1 MGRPC
6 SICSNPERAAI
17 DDAIVSG
24 TAYQEIACRYGVGA
38 GAVARH
44 KASHLSPALQAMQA
58 DRELEDGASFLKRLE
73 SLMATTEA
81 ILSTAKGEGKVA
93 AALAAVREMRGCLD
107 LYARAT
113 GALKDQPLVSI
124 NLLTHPEA
132 QSAIAIV
139 LAELADHP
147 EIRQRIAARLQP
159 DRLQI
164 EAAP

>member
-1 MGRPC
+1 VGRKC
-6 SICSNPERAAI
+6 SICTHANRDAI
-17 DDAIVSG
+17 DALLVSG
-24 TAYQEIACRYGVGA
+24 ASYQAIAKQWNVGA
-38 GAVARH
+38 ESVRRH
-44 KASHLSPALQAMQA
+44 HDAHLSPALQAMKA
-58 DRELEDGASFLKRLE
+58 ERELEEGASFLKRLE

-113 GALKDQPLVSI
+113 GELKDQPLVSI

-147 EIRQRIAARLQP
+147 EIRQRIAERLQ
-159 DRLQI
+159 L
-164 EAAP
+164 EAGPS